1 MISIFE
7 KEINKNPVAAYAII
21 NAGVT
26 WLLQVV
32 KENKFDVKNEDV
44 IKSAKTLY
52 NIMTNILQVKCNGCS
67 IKPLVIA
74 GTEYIC
80 LYQNSLNEHAMKLN
94 NCSNNYNFIQII
106 ELFTSF
112 LERKSPI
119 DWIYY
124 EILSY
129 IFDVELTKEELIEIE
144 KAKSKIQIN

>member
-1 MISIFE
+1 
-7 KEINKNPVAAYAII
+7 
-21 NAGVT
+21 
-26 WLLQVV
+26 
-32 KENKFDVKNEDV
+32 
-44 IKSAKTLY
+44 
-52 NIMTNILQVKCNGCS
+52 
-67 IKPLVIA
+67 
-74 GTEYIC
+74 
-80 LYQNSLNEHAMKLN
+80 MKLN